1 MMSNDQR
8 YSQLD
13 QDLEEFGEK
22 WSIEHSIIWCQGCDA
37 SQAVD
42 QAAEPFIHANSCEN
56 ETRHAQHPWHEL
68 AALLRDLPSLG

>member
-1 MMSNDQR
+1 MSGDDH

-22 WSIEHSIIWCQGCDA
+22 WSIEHSIIWCQDCGT

-42 QAAEPFIHANSCEN
+42 QAAEPFAHGKDCEN
-56 ETRHAQHPWHEL
+56 ETVNAQHPWHEL
-68 AALLRDLPSLG
+68 ATLLRDLPRLV

>member
-1 MMSNDQR
+1 MSDGEE

-22 WSIEHSIIWCQGCDA
+22 WSIEHSIIWCQGCNS

-42 QAAEPFIHANSCEN
+42 QAADPFAHAPGCNVDAPN
-56 ETRHAQHPWHEL
+56 AQHPWHEL
-68 AALLRDLPSLG
+68 ADLLRSLPRLR